1 MTSPAPAWLVSFA
14 SNRVDVPLLA
24 KLGGHRSYRKG
35 DINSCTNSYDLPY
48 CEIFKINN
56 TNLQFRSPGYGW
68 RKNKNKNKKNT
79 GNCNAFCI
87 SCRRKNVRNFQF
99 YLLNSAKEFCSC
111 LLWCH
116 IFISIRWNVA
126 NTWHLYYF
134 NRKNFFFSFV
144 RMMMWSSIEMKSKFL
159 QNLKTISST
168 VFFKYCPSKHFNA
181 LSTLFLGRYD
191 VATSHNVKS
200 TLKQRCVSQR
210 WNL

>member
-35 DINSCTNSYDLPY
+35 DINSYTNSYDLPY

-56 TNLQFRSPGYGW
+56 TNLQFRSPGYCW

-111 LLWCH
+111 LLWCY
-116 IFISIRWNVA
+116 IFVSIRWNVA

-134 NRKNFFFSFV
+134 NRNNFFFLLCAWWCDLLLKWKVNFCKTLK
-144 RMMMWSSIEMKSKFL
+144 RYLRQFFL
-159 QNLKTISST
+159 N
-168 VFFKYCPSKHFNA
+168 NA

-200 TLKQRCVSQR
+200 TLKQRCISQR